1 MRLRNIVLLYRV
13 RLRVRLVQELF
24 AVLGIAVG
32 VALLFASQIAST
44 SLDGSVPKLIG
55 GVVGDM
61 RLQLVARSPQG
72 FQEGLLAE
80 VQGLPGV
87 RSAMPVLEQRATV
100 TGPRGEASIVLF
112 ATSARFAHLGGPL
125 LKRFTAT
132 QIERQ
137 QAFAL
142 PLPVAQAIGLT
153 SLQSA
158 ALQIGARRVPAFL
171 GAVLLESEVGGLID
185 SPAAIAPLPYAQ
197 RLGDMRG
204 RLTSIYVQAAA
215 GREGEA
221 RAGLLRLAAGR
232 LNVQSANFDATLF
245 NQAAGPANQ
254 SALLFATISALVG
267 FLFALNA
274 ILFTVPQRRGLVE
287 DLRLDG
293 YSRRMIVEVL
303 LFDAL
308 VLGAVATVLGLALGD
323 LLSLALFR
331 SSPGYLSFA
340 FPLGSLRIVTWQSAA
355 IAAGGGLLAG
365 LAGVL
370 IPLRADI
377 FSRLVLE
384 PGARHTPRRR
394 IALAPIGGVLCLA
407 ATTAIL
413 IRAPED
419 AIVGIVSLVVA
430 LLLLLPTSIRAML
443 LAFGRLPGL
452 HGGGAASHLA
462 LVELRSSANRS
473 RSLAIAATGAI
484 AVFGSVA
491 IQGAHAN
498 LQRGLDSATHAAN
511 SFASTWVSPYGPGN
525 LLATTP
531 FPDRFTAMLAQMPG
545 VRSVQAYRGGLLDYG
560 RRRTWI
566 IAPARAVARPIPP
579 SQLVSG
585 NPALA
590 TARLREGGWA
600 ALSQA
605 IAEEHHLRIGQAFVL
620 PAPRPQTFRV
630 AALITNMGWPPGA
643 IILNADDYARAWGS
657 SDVSAYGL
665 KLTRDSS
672 PLRVS
677 DELRR
682 TLGGES
688 ALSVETERQRE
699 LRGYGTSHQALA
711 GLTQI
716 ASLVLIAAV
725 LAMAAA
731 MGAMVWQR
739 RRRLADMKVDGF
751 GKGILWRALLIES
764 GLLLGGGCSIGAV
777 LGLYGQ
783 LLLTHALAVVT
794 GFPVAY
800 SLGALAAISNF
811 GLVTVVALI
820 MLAVPGY
827 LAASVRP
834 SIILQD

>member
-1 MRLRNIVLLYRV
+1 MRLRNVILLYRV
-13 RLRVRLVQELF
+13 RLRVRAVQELF

-44 SLDGSVPKLIG
+44 SLDGSVPTLIN
-55 GVVGDM
+55 GVVGNM
-61 RLQLVARSPQG
+61 RLALVARSPQG
-72 FQEGLLAE
+72 FPEALLGE
-80 VQGLPGV
+80 VQQLPGV

-100 TGPRGEASIVLF
+100 IGPRGQEPIVLF
-112 ATSARFAHLGGPL
+112 ATNAHFAHLGGPL
-125 LKRFTAT
+125 LRHFTAA

-137 QAFAL
+137 HALAL
-142 PLPVAQAIGLT
+142 PLPVARTVGLA

-158 ALQIGARRVPAFL
+158 ELQIGARKQPAFL
-171 GAVLLESEVGGLID
+171 GAVLTESEVGGLID

-197 RLGDMRG
+197 HLGGMSG
-204 RLTSIYVQAAA
+204 RLTSIFVRPAP
-215 GREGEA
+215 GREREA
-221 RAGLLRLAAGR
+221 RDGLLRLAAGH
-232 LNVQSANFDATLF
+232 LNVQAANADAALF
-245 NQAAGPANQ
+245 NQAAGPVNQ

-274 ILFTVPQRRGLVE
+274 ILFTVPQRRDLVE

-308 VLGAVATVLGLALGD
+308 VLGVVASLLGLALGD
-323 LLSLALFR
+323 LLSLALFHV
-331 SSPGYLSFA
+331 SPGYLSFA
-340 FPLGSLRIVTWQSAA
+340 FPLGSLRIVRWQSVAV
-355 IAAGGGLLAG
+355 AAGGGLLAA

-377 FSRLVLE
+377 FSRLALE
-384 PGARHTPRRR
+384 PGGRRSTR
-394 IALAPIGGVLCLA
+394 TGSYAVPIAGVLCLA
-407 ATTAIL
+407 ATTAI
-413 IRAPED
+413 IVWAPKQ
-419 AIVGIVSLVVA
+419 AIVGIVCLVAA
-430 LLLLLPTSIRAML
+430 LLLLLPSAIRVML
-443 LAFGRLPGL
+443 LAFGCLTGSR
-452 HGGGAASHLA
+452 GGAASHLA
-462 LVELRSSANRS
+462 FVELRSDSNRA

-484 AVFGSVA
+484 AVFGSAA

-498 LQRGLDSATHAAN
+498 LQRGLNSATQAVN
-511 SFASTWVSPYGPGN
+511 SYASVWVSPYGPGN

-531 FPDRFTAMLAQMPG
+531 FPDRFGPTLARLPG
-545 VRSVQAYRGGLLDYG
+545 VRSVQVYRGGLLDYG
-560 RRRTWI
+560 VRRTWI
-566 IAPARAVARPIPP
+566 IAPSRTVAQPIPA

-585 NPALA
+585 DPALA
-590 TARLREGGWA
+590 ATRLRAGGWA

-605 IAEEHHLRIGQAFVL
+605 IAKEHHLHIGQAFVL
-620 PAPRPQTFRV
+620 PAPRPQVFRV

-643 IILNADDYARAWGS
+643 IILNADDFARAWES
-657 SDVSAYGL
+657 SDVSAYS
-665 KLTRDSS
+665 LTPMPDASARQI
-672 PLRVS
+672 S
-677 DELRR
+677 DELAR
-682 TLGGES
+682 TLGQGSALTAES
-688 ALSVETERQRE
+688 ARQRE
-699 LRGYGTSHQALA
+699 QRGYGTSHQALA

-716 ASLVLIAAV
+716 TSLVLIAAV

-731 MGAMVWQR
+731 MGAMIWQR

-777 LGLYGQ
+777 LGLFGQ

-794 GFPVAY
+794 GFPVVY

-820 MLAVPGY
+820 ILAVPGY
-827 LAASVRP
+827 LAACVRP